1 MILERIESEMTRD
14 DETRQD
20 KRGQEKQTGIKDK
33 QKSKE
38 IITHT
43 NVHKNIKKINDS
55 NKNRSKKRNTRI
67 TQP

>member
-20 KRGQEKQTGIKDK
+20 KRGQQKQTGIKDK

-43 NVHKNIKKINDS
+43 NVRKNSKMINDS
-55 NKNRSKKRNTRI
+55 NNNRSKKRNIRI
-67 TQP
+67 TKP